1 MIFRGKLA
9 VSFREGNSQIK
20 YSDVF
25 CILSCCFG
33 GPFRSPSTNGL
44 AWWFGAFGGLEIRLD
59 PQKWNR
65 LLLIVATLESKS
77 PS

>member
-20 YSDVF
+20 HSDVF

-33 GPFRSPSTNGL
+33 GPFRSLQLMVWLGGL
-44 AWWFGAFGGLEIRLD
+44 GPLGPGGLEIRLD
-59 PQKWNR
+59 PQK
-65 LLLIVATLESKS
+65 
-77 PS
+77 